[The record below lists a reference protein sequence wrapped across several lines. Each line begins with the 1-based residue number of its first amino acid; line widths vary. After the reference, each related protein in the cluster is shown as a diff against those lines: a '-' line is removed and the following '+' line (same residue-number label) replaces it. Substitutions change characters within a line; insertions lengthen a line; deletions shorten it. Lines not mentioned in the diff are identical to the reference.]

1 MPSTSEVV
9 QEPSSFQLLVLV
21 DELTFTF
28 KTTQQAS
35 SHTFFSAQKH
45 RSLPVMRVV
54 FKGSFF
60 RMHTD
65 PQTQFF
71 GVYQGFVGTEAY
83 LIGGCMCS
91 KFQNE
96 MRDGNQTGNGAQQLD
111 SLNEVCDTKLPS
123 VTLSSPHCVSPT
135 YSN

>member
-1 MPSTSEVV
+1 MKFCTLVCPLLPAAIPPTPEVP

-28 KTTQQAS
+28 KATKQTS

-45 RSLPVMRVV
+45 RALPVLRTA
-54 FKGSFF
+54 FKGCLF

-71 GVYQGFVGTEAY
+71 GVYQGFVGAEAH

-96 MRDGNQTGNGAQQLD
+96 MQDGNRIGNGMQQLD
-111 SLNEVCDTKLPS
+111 SLNEVCR
-123 VTLSSPHCVSPT
+123 
-135 YSN
+135 